1 MYNTAY
7 NISNPFPN
15 HIMDDEDNEDDN
27 MMMNTEPNS
36 NAINNYNNHGANS
49 YNHNL
54 NGQMYPHHPHHQ
66 HHRQQQ
72 QSHQN
77 LENFSQSYATSD
89 SFNFAARS
97 QAQSLPMHTS
107 FASSSNSLS
116 SSSNKR
122 SFSHVQDDDDSVMKC
137 SQEQE
142 HDNHNDGDG
151 DGDGSMSDDNH
162 HRIKRM
168 RIHEDSYKHNHNQY
182 RHDSNDAP
190 TTVSSA
196 AQYHG
201 HTVPS
206 LPIRSARLSLKRPH
220 SFLSVDVDV
229 PVGADVGSTGNVHSF
244 HENGGSTDVG
254 VDADADADVDAR
266 GRQDEGTLQF
276 ERLST
281 VSIDDL
287 ESSCSRDGGENTH
300 AGVAAATGEAYEN
313 INHVLGDLHLER
325 ERRAKM
331 MRMRATEQKTQ
342 SQVQFDANYGSMSS
356 LSSTTASISNGV
368 GVGTAGTGMI
378 ADAASFGQMQNP
390 RGGNSTY
397 NANAF
402 QGRRVG
408 LPRKVRLQS
417 NSNLG

>member
-1 MYNTAY
+1 
-7 NISNPFPN
+7 
-15 HIMDDEDNEDDN
+15 MDDEDNEDDN

-54 NGQMYPHHPHHQ
+54 NGQMRPHHPHHQ

-142 HDNHNDGDG
+142 HDNHNDG

>member
-1 MYNTAY
+1 
-7 NISNPFPN
+7 
-15 HIMDDEDNEDDN
+15 MDDEDNEDDN

-54 NGQMYPHHPHHQ
+54 NGQMRPHHPHHQ

-151 DGDGSMSDDNH
+151 DGSMSDDNH

-229 PVGADVGSTGNVHSF
+229 PVGADVGSTGNVHTF
-244 HENGGSTDVG
+244 HENGASSDVG

-300 AGVAAATGEAYEN
+300 ASVAAATGEAYEN

>member
-151 DGDGSMSDDNH
+151 DGSMSDDNH

-229 PVGADVGSTGNVHSF
+229 PVGADVGSTGNVHTF
-244 HENGGSTDVG
+244 HENGASSDVG

-300 AGVAAATGEAYEN
+300 ASVAAATGEAYEN

>member
-1 MYNTAY
+1 
-7 NISNPFPN
+7 
-15 HIMDDEDNEDDN
+15 MDDEDNEDDN

-122 SFSHVQDDDDSVMKC
+122 SFSHSHVQDDDDSVMKC

>member
-1 MYNTAY
+1 
-7 NISNPFPN
+7 
-15 HIMDDEDNEDDN
+15 MDDEDNEDDN

-151 DGDGSMSDDNH
+151 DGSMSDYNH

>member
-1 MYNTAY
+1 
-7 NISNPFPN
+7 
-15 HIMDDEDNEDDN
+15 MDDEDNEDDN

-151 DGDGSMSDDNH
+151 DGSMSDDNH

-182 RHDSNDAP
+182 RHDSNDAF

-229 PVGADVGSTGNVHSF
+229 PVGADVGSTGNVHTF
-244 HENGGSTDVG
+244 HENGASSDVG

>member
-151 DGDGSMSDDNH
+151 DGSMSDYNH

>member
-1 MYNTAY
+1 
-7 NISNPFPN
+7 
-15 HIMDDEDNEDDN
+15 MDDEDNEDDN

-54 NGQMYPHHPHHQ
+54 NGQMRPHHPHHQ

-142 HDNHNDGDG
+142 HDNHNDG

-300 AGVAAATGEAYEN
+300 ASVAAATGEAYEN

>member
-151 DGDGSMSDDNH
+151 DGSMSDYNH

-229 PVGADVGSTGNVHSF
+229 PVGADVGSTGNVHTF
-244 HENGGSTDVG
+244 HENGASSDVG

-300 AGVAAATGEAYEN
+300 ASVAAATGEAYEN

>member
-151 DGDGSMSDDNH
+151 DGSMSDDNH

-229 PVGADVGSTGNVHSF
+229 PVGADVGSTGNVHTF
-244 HENGGSTDVG
+244 HENGASSDVG